1 MRSNVSLRLLDH
13 RRRVR
18 ADIHQRRRNVLLG
31 MVVAAAT
38 CAAAWWVATGPP
50 MQVAN
55 VSISGYSQADQ
66 AKVVQ
71 AIQIAAA
78 QGDALRLPVQSIRAA
93 VQPMPW
99 VEDVTV
105 AHDWP
110 RGVTVS
116 VTQAIPAAV
125 AVADG
130 ERWLV
135 STRGR
140 VLDRQDEAVAL
151 PEVLVSSITRGEWL
165 RGSRSAGLRLVLA
178 ISPDVRSSV
187 RGLHVNPGGLLVGRL
202 AQNGVELRFGPPTD
216 LWRKGRSLDTLLAN
230 SETRQLMNRAEYVDL
245 STGDAPV
252 FGGIE
257 TSQEPSSATLASDS
271 AIE

>member
-18 ADIHQRRRNVLLG
+18 ADVHQRRRNVLLG
-31 MVVAAAT
+31 LVVTAAV

-50 MQVAN
+50 MRVAN
-55 VSISGYSQADQ
+55 VAISGYSQADQ
-66 AKVVQ
+66 ARVVQ
-71 AIQIAAA
+71 AIQVAAA
-78 QGDALRLPVQSIRAA
+78 EGDALRLPVQRIRAA

-99 VEDVTV
+99 VEDVSV

-110 RGVTVS
+110 RGVIVHL
-116 VTQAIPAAV
+116 TQATPAAV
-125 AVADG
+125 AVVDG

-135 STRGR
+135 STKGR
-140 VLDRQDEAVAL
+140 VLDRQEEAVAL
-151 PEVLVSSITRGEWL
+151 PEVMVPSLTRGEWL
-165 RGSRSAGLRLVLA
+165 RGERSAGLRLVLA
-178 ISPDVRSSV
+178 ISPDVRPSV

-216 LWRKGRSLDTLLAN
+216 LWKKGRSLDTLLAN
-230 SETRQLMNRAEYVDL
+230 TETRQLLNRAEYVDL

-252 FGGIE
+252 FGGIDAV
-257 TSQEPSSATLASDS
+257 SEPSSVTTASES
-271 AIE
+271 VAE